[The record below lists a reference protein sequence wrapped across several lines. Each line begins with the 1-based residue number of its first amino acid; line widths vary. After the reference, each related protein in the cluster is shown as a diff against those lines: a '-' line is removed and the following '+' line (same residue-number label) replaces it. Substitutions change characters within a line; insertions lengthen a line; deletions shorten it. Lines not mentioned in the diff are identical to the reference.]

1 MQQIKYGSVC
11 SGIESASVAW
21 HGFGWKA
28 SWFSEIDA
36 FPSAVLAHHYPEVPN
51 LGDMTKIR
59 DRILSGEVE
68 APDILVGGTPCQAF
82 SVAGARK
89 SLDDDRGQLTLEYVR
104 LANAID
110 EKREE
115 PCIVVWEN
123 VPGVLNTKDN
133 AFGCFLGALA
143 GESGELNPSGG
154 RWSNAGCVFGPQRAI
169 AWRILDA
176 QYFGVAQ
183 RRRRV
188 FVVASARKGF
198 NPAKVL
204 FEWEGMR
211 RDTAPSRNAG
221 ENITGSAGK
230 GFAESSFAQFRPTD
244 GDCGTLKR
252 SGCVLGGGSETF
264 VIDTPQYAKGG
275 EVCDTVTSKWAKGS
289 GGPAGS
295 ETGNLVVHG
304 TQDPITQDNQAFPIG
319 RNNGQE
325 NAVFTCATKQQA
337 MTCEKNLASTLG
349 ANDHKEPQAVLTYS
363 IQGNI
368 VDRESKQNGS
378 GISEECSHTLN
389 TQDRHAVAYGIQ
401 GNMIGRSETAGPQ
414 GSGISDDI
422 SFTLTTG
429 DRHGVAYSLI
439 GDVTPKFG
447 EDLCMTLRAQGGGGI
462 VPPSV
467 KPPIGLVRRLTPIEC
482 ERLQGFPDNFTQIP
496 YRNKPAENCPDGPRY
511 AACGNSMAVPV
522 MAWIGNRINEIL
534 RNESI

>member
-143 GESGELNPSGG
+143 GESGELKPSGG

-230 GFAESSFAQFRPTD
+230 GPYIASGKPTVATLMVNAGTKLWLGNQEAFS
-244 GDCGTLKR
+244 GD
-252 SGCVLGGGSETF
+252 
-264 VIDTPQYAKGG
+264 YAIIHHQ
-275 EVCDTVTSKWAKGS
+275 
-289 GGPAGS
+289 
-295 ETGNLVVHG
+295 VVHG
-304 TQDPITQDNQAFPIG
+304 TQDPIIQDNQAFPIG
-319 RNNGQE
+319 RNSGQE

-414 GSGISDDI
+414 GSGVSDDI
-422 SFTLTTG
+422 SFTLPTG
-429 DRHGVAYSLI
+429 DRHGVATS
-439 GDVTPKFG
+439 
-447 EDLCMTLRAQGGGGI
+447 
-462 VPPSV
+462 
-467 KPPIGLVRRLTPIEC
+467 LVRRLTPIEC
-482 ERLQGFPDNFTQIP
+482 ERLQGFPDNHTQIP
-496 YRNKPAENCPDGPRY
+496 YRNKSAELCPDGPRY